1 MEFVLK
7 VAYASKDREAERRYH
22 MIQLIVSILL
32 FFVIFFGL
40 AFILNMLLRR
50 TWLMSI
56 IYPFIVLMIVD
67 NLSTAAYFK
76 NPGASFATAFR
87 NLMNITPVDI
97 IILLAGFA
105 GTIVSGFVIKFLRK
119 SGYQMF

>member
-1 MEFVLK
+1 
-7 VAYASKDREAERRYH
+7 

-50 TWLMSI
+50 TWLMAFL
-56 IYPFIVLMIVD
+56 YPLIVLMIVD
-67 NLSTAAYFK
+67 KISTLEYFK
-76 NPGASFATAFR
+76 DPAASFKIAFD
-87 NLMNITPVDI
+87 NLMHITPVDI
-97 IILLAGFA
+97 IILFSGFA
-105 GTIVSGFVIKFLRK
+105 GTIVSGLVIKYLRK

>member
-1 MEFVLK
+1 MEGDTLV
-7 VAYASKDREAERRYH
+7 
-22 MIQLIVSILL
+22 IQLIVSILL

-50 TWLMSI
+50 TWLMAF
-56 IYPFIVLMIVD
+56 IYPFIVIMIVD
-67 NLSTAAYFK
+67 NISTLEYFKDPAASFSTAF
-76 NPGASFATAFR
+76 T
-87 NLMNITPVDI
+87 NLMHITPVDI

-119 SGYQMF
+119 NGYQMF

>member
-1 MEFVLK
+1 
-7 VAYASKDREAERRYH
+7 

-56 IYPFIVLMIVD
+56 IYPLIVLMIVD
-67 NLSTAAYFK
+67 NLSTVEYFK
-76 NPGASFATAFR
+76 NPGASFATAFD
-87 NLMNITPVDI
+87 NLMNVTPVDI